1 VTHKHENVYSHVRLR
16 SGVTRPILETEGLT
30 KRFGSLVANDRLSV
44 TVEEDTIHGIMGPN
58 GSGKSTFFNTV
69 TGFYR
74 PDGGTVRSGRRR
86 GRDRVETRRNRP
98 TRARADLPDPVA
110 VRGTSRSRRTC
121 SPCSLAGF
129 APGCG
134 SRRRNAPAPTNC
146 SNSSRSTTSPIR
158 RPAGSRGGRKLLEL
172 GRILMLEPACV
183 MLDEPTAGS
192 IPRSGIACSNT

>member
-1 VTHKHENVYSHVRLR
+1 
-16 SGVTRPILETEGLT
+16 VTRPILETEGLT

-74 PDGGTVRSGRRR
+74 PDGGTVRFDGEDVTGWKPDEIARRGLARTFQIRRR
-86 GRDRVETRRNRP
+86 SR
-98 TRARADLPDPVA
+98 
-110 VRGTSRSRRTC
+110 TSRSRRTC

-129 APGCG
+129 ARDADLGGETRP
-134 SRRRNAPAPTNC
+134 RRRTARTPRDRPRR
-146 SNSSRSTTSPIR
+146 RS
-158 RPAGSRGGRKLLEL
+158 GGRRGVSGGQEKLLEL